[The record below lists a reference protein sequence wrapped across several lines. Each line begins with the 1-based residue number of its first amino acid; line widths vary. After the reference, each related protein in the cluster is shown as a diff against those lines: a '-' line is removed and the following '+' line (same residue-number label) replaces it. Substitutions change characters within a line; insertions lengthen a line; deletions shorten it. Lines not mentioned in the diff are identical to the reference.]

1 MVLYNKFHSSIST
14 NTLSMK
20 QKYIL
25 LLYVRHLVMQI
36 YNLTEEDTVGNMLIN
51 ILMGRTMSQT
61 TKTLTQKDLNGIK
74 KYIKL
79 NNLKSY
85 LLSEKNVNIFIE
97 NIMHC
102 VLSSYTIVNHNDT
115 TLLETPLV
123 ICDSGN
129 LTLSILDMVVNL
141 FESMK

>member
-1 MVLYNKFHSSIST
+1 
-14 NTLSMK
+14 
-20 QKYIL
+20 
-25 LLYVRHLVMQI
+25 
-36 YNLTEEDTVGNMLIN
+36 
-51 ILMGRTMSQT
+51 MGRTMSQT

-102 VLSSYTIVNHNDT
+102 VLSSYTIVNHNDV
-115 TLLETPLV
+115 TLLDTPLV

-129 LTLSILDMVVNL
+129 LTLSILDMVVSL